1 MIRWINVAKII
12 KLDKKSQCTKTPFS
26 AYLGPLVWEM
36 VKAQRLPK
44 INVKIF
50 VCAKDY
56 CVQNFTSI
64 GKIELKL

>member
-12 KLDKKSQCTKTPFS
+12 KLDKKSQCTKISFS
-26 AYLGPLVWEM
+26 AYLGPLVWEL

-50 VCAKDY
+50 VCTKDY